1 MSDTNQDNKAANST
15 VETSQTGQSN
25 LRPAATDRHYYWF
38 LVVYL
43 VLLSALGSFVN
54 DMYSPSLPAMA
65 RFFHTTASTSQLGLT
80 MGMVGLGLG
89 QLLLGPISDH
99 YGRKP
104 VLVAS
109 LSVFIVGAVVS
120 VFSPSMTFFLCCRFV
135 QGLGASG
142 GYFLAR
148 TIPADIY
155 QGRQLAQF
163 MALVGAVNGLAPASA
178 PVLGGIV
185 ADAFSWKG
193 VFVTLAI
200 FAAIVLAIA
209 PKLKESLYPQ
219 DRTKLP
225 WYKTLPGYL
234 TLLKN
239 KPFMIHVSLKAFALG
254 LLFAYVSSAPFIL
267 EDHYGFSQ
275 TVYGVIIGLN
285 AIAVAGGSM
294 LALRFHPFKKAV
306 PVAALILLPAVGVG
320 AYALWHIHSFIVF
333 EICAVPMLFAQGM
346 IFSVS
351 NTLAMNEGRKQA
363 GEASALLGVAGYV
376 VGAVAAPLC
385 GLGDVMH
392 STPLV
397 FIGLL
402 AGILLFS
409 WLTYR
414 LAPDLEPTSANHAAS
429 TQSQSTDKSN

>member
-1 MSDTNQDNKAANST
+1 MSDTKQENTSKQTASGKPQDSGKS
-15 VETSQTGQSN
+15 SQEAPVQR
-25 LRPAATDRHYYWF
+25 LAATDRGYYWF

-65 RFFHTTASTSQLGLT
+65 RFFHVSASTSQLGLT
-80 MGMVGLGLG
+80 MGMIGLGIG

-104 VLVAS
+104 VLIAS
-109 LSVFIVGAVVS
+109 LAVFIVGAVVS
-120 VFSPSMTFFLCCRFV
+120 VFSPTMTFFLCCRFV

-209 PKLKESLYPQ
+209 PRLKESLYPQ
-219 DRTKLP
+219 DRTKMP

-234 TLLKN
+234 RLLRN
-239 KPFMIHVSLKAFALG
+239 KPFMIHISLKAFALG
-254 LLFAYVSSAPFIL
+254 LLFAYISSAPFIL
-267 EDHYGFSQ
+267 EEHYGFSQ
-275 TVYGVIIGLN
+275 TGYGIVIGLN
-285 AIAVAGGSM
+285 AIAVAAGSM
-294 LALRFHPFKKAV
+294 LALKIHPFKNAV
-306 PVAALILLPAVGVG
+306 PVAALILVPSVGFG
-320 AYALWHIHSFIVF
+320 AYALWHIHSFVVF
-333 EICAVPMLFAQGM
+333 EICAVVMLFAQGM

-351 NTLAMNEGRKQA
+351 NTLAMNEGRSQA

-376 VGAVAAPLC
+376 VGAAVAPLA
-385 GLGDVMH
+385 GIGNVLH
-392 STPLV
+392 STAMV
-397 FIGLL
+397 FLCLL
-402 AGILLFS
+402 AGIMLFS
-409 WLTYR
+409 WFTYR
-414 LAPDLEPTSANHAAS
+414 LAPDLEPGP
-429 TQSQSTDKSN
+429 DKSNGAN

>member
-1 MSDTNQDNKAANST
+1 MSDTSLDNKST
-15 VETSQTGQSN
+15 KPTSSATAGNTQNAQPDP
-25 LRPAATDRHYYWF
+25 RPAATDKHYYWF

-65 RFFHTTASTSQLGLT
+65 RFFHVSASTSQLGLT
-80 MGMVGLGLG
+80 MGMIGLGLG

-104 VLVAS
+104 VLIAS
-109 LSVFIVGAVVS
+109 LAVFIVGAVVS

-193 VFVTLAI
+193 VFVVLAI

-219 DRTKLP
+219 DRTKAP
-225 WYKTLPGYL
+225 WYKTLPGYI
-234 TLLKN
+234 TLMRN

-254 LLFAYVSSAPFIL
+254 LLFAYISSAPFIL
-267 EDHYGFSQ
+267 EEQYGFSQ
-275 TVYGVIIGLN
+275 TRYGIIIGLN
-285 AIAVAGGSM
+285 AIAVASGSM
-294 LALRFHPFKKAV
+294 LALKFHPFKKAV
-306 PVAALILLPAVGVG
+306 PVAALILLPAVGFG
-320 AYALWHIHSFIVF
+320 AYALWRIHSFVIF
-333 EICAVPMLFAQGM
+333 EICAVVMLFAQGM

-376 VGAVAAPLC
+376 VGAVVAPLA
-385 GLGDVMH
+385 GIGNVLH
-392 STPLV
+392 STAIVFLCLLV
-397 FIGLL
+397 
-402 AGILLFS
+402 GILLFS
-409 WLTYR
+409 WFTYR
-414 LAPDLEPTSANHAAS
+414 LAPDLEPTSKADSS
-429 TQSQSTDKSN
+429 TGSKSN

>member
-1 MSDTNQDNKAANST
+1 MSDTKQENTSKQTASCKPQDSGKS
-15 VETSQTGQSN
+15 SQEAPVQR
-25 LRPAATDRHYYWF
+25 LAATDRGYYWF

-65 RFFHTTASTSQLGLT
+65 RFFHVSASTSQLGLT
-80 MGMVGLGLG
+80 MGMIGLGIG

-104 VLVAS
+104 VLIAS
-109 LSVFIVGAVVS
+109 LAVFIVGAVVS
-120 VFSPSMTFFLCCRFV
+120 VFSPTMTFFLCCRFV

-209 PKLKESLYPQ
+209 PRLKESLYPQ
-219 DRTKLP
+219 DRTKIP

-234 TLLKN
+234 RLLRN
-239 KPFMIHVSLKAFALG
+239 KPFMIHISLKAFALG
-254 LLFAYVSSAPFIL
+254 LLFAYISSAPFIL
-267 EDHYGFSQ
+267 EEHYGFSQ
-275 TVYGVIIGLN
+275 TGYGIVIGLN
-285 AIAVAGGSM
+285 AIAVAAGSM
-294 LALRFHPFKKAV
+294 LALKFHPFKNAV
-306 PVAALILLPAVGVG
+306 PVAALILVPSVGFG
-320 AYALWHIHSFIVF
+320 AYALWHIHSFVVF
-333 EICAVPMLFAQGM
+333 EICAVVMLFAQGM

-351 NTLAMNEGRKQA
+351 NTLSMNEGRSQA

-376 VGAVAAPLC
+376 VGAAVAPLA
-385 GLGDVMH
+385 GIGNVLH
-392 STPLV
+392 STAMV
-397 FIGLL
+397 FLCLL
-402 AGILLFS
+402 AGIMLFS
-409 WLTYR
+409 WFTYR
-414 LAPDLEPTSANHAAS
+414 LAPDLEPGP
-429 TQSQSTDKSN
+429 DKSNGAN